1 MYHTKKNNFIMEAY
15 EFDTVVKNGVINIP
29 QKFLDK
35 QLSAIRVIVLTKGD
49 DVLPI
54 KKEGKFSA
62 MRLKTKGFTF
72 NREEANER

>member
-1 MYHTKKNNFIMEAY
+1 MQAY

-29 QKFLDK
+29 EKYLGK
-35 QLSAIRVIVLTKGD
+35 QLSFIKVIMLSKD
-49 DVLPI
+49 DNVLPA
-54 KKEGKFSA
+54 KRERKFSA

>member
-1 MYHTKKNNFIMEAY
+1 MKAY

-29 QKFLDK
+29 KKYLDK
-35 QLSAIRVIVLTKGD
+35 QLSYIRVIVLSKSD
-49 DVLPI
+49 EVLSV
-54 KKEGKFSA
+54 KKERKFSA